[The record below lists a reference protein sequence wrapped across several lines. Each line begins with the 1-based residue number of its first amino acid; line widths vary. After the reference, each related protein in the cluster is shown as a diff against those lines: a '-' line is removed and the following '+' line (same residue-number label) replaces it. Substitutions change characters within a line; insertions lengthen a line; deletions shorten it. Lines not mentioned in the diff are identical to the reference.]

1 MDQFSTDFAME
12 RNIRMIRSC
21 DDPEMLKRVAL
32 MLLQSNAALKSLL
45 ADSMLK
51 EVSSFGRMNTNRSQ

>member
-1 MDQFSTDFAME
+1 MDQFSSDFAME

-21 DDPEMLKRVAL
+21 DDPEALRRTAL
-32 MLLQSNAALKSLL
+32 MLLECNAALKSLL

-51 EVSSFGRMNTNRSQ
+51 EISARSHVSRSQPD